1 MRRFFLSLVLLITT
15 VSAYSQVSYGGY
27 TVFPDAKLYGYN
39 FKPQISFAMV
49 EDMLL
54 FSVLVTSSGDY
65 ASYDENSRILLKFGD
80 DDVVKLPM
88 LRELDVIKDYSNE
101 FVASTLVEYYMT
113 ATHYEVPDDV
123 LDRIVKQKKK
133 ITKIRIVFSNGDVAD
148 YDIPEKYQPKLI
160 SGLNNSYNNVLN
172 EDAQRK
178 KNISSDDDF

>member
-1 MRRFFLSLVLLITT
+1 
-15 VSAYSQVSYGGY
+15 
-27 TVFPDAKLYGYN
+27 
-39 FKPQISFAMV
+39 
-49 EDMLL
+49 
-54 FSVLVTSSGDY
+54 
-65 ASYDENSRILLKFGD
+65 
-80 DDVVKLPM
+80 
-88 LRELDVIKDYSNE
+88 
-101 FVASTLVEYYMT
+101 MT

-178 KNISSDDDF
+178 KNISSDDVF

>member
-65 ASYDENSRILLKFGD
+65 A
-80 DDVVKLPM
+80 
-88 LRELDVIKDYSNE
+88 
-101 FVASTLVEYYMT
+101 
-113 ATHYEVPDDV
+113 
-123 LDRIVKQKKK
+123 
-133 ITKIRIVFSNGDVAD
+133 
-148 YDIPEKYQPKLI
+148 
-160 SGLNNSYNNVLN
+160 
-172 EDAQRK
+172 
-178 KNISSDDDF
+178 